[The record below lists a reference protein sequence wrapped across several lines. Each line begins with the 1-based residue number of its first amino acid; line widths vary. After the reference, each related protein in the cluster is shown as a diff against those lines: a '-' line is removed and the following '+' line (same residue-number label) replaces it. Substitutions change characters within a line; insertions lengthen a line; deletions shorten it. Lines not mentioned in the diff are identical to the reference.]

1 MTLTT
6 WPPPDGPA
14 TLPADPHIREMPPA
28 AREYCSRKG
37 IVDEVRAAI
46 SLAGQHFAVSGDPV
60 FEVVADP
67 EHGEDLI
74 AIHVWARGEPEEV
87 FQQSE
92 AFLDSYLPGI
102 DPAKRQHIS
111 LIYHPVQT

>member
-1 MTLTT
+1 ESAMAVKGLDRCQSVRGIVGREGGCMTLTT
-6 WPPPDGPA
+6 WPPSDGPA
-14 TLPADPHIREMPPA
+14 TLPADPQIPEMPPA

-37 IVDEVRAAI
+37 IVDAVRAAI

-87 FQQSE
+87 F
-92 AFLDSYLPGI
+92 
-102 DPAKRQHIS
+102 R
-111 LIYHPVQT
+111 

>member
-6 WPPPDGPA
+6 RPPSDGPA
-14 TLPADPHIREMPPA
+14 TLPADPHILEMPPA
-28 AREYCSRKG
+28 AREYCGRKG

-46 SLAGQHFAVSGDPV
+46 SLAGQHFAVSGNPV
-60 FEVVADP
+60 FEVVVDP

-74 AIHVWARGEPEEV
+74 AIHVWAKGGPEEV
-87 FQQSE
+87 FQQGE
-92 AFLDSYLPGI
+92 AFLDSYLPGL